1 MVLPQQ
7 KCPRKLEP
15 KYEDFARTA
24 RRAMSPFDWIA
35 QNLGL
40 VSLTVI
46 SVILTIYLGYSMIH
60 PEHF

>member
-1 MVLPQQ
+1 
-7 KCPRKLEP
+7 
-15 KYEDFARTA
+15 
-24 RRAMSPFDWIA
+24 MSPFDWIA

>member
-1 MVLPQQ
+1 MVLGRQ
-7 KCPRKLEP
+7 KCLLNLEP
-15 KYEDFARTA
+15 KYTNLGRTA
-24 RRAMSPFDWIA
+24 RRAMSPFDWIT

-46 SVILTIYLGYSMIH
+46 SVILTTYLGYSMMH

>member
-1 MVLPQQ
+1 MVLTWQ
-7 KCPRKLEP
+7 KCPPNLEP
-15 KYEDFARTA
+15 KYRNFARTA
-24 RRAMSPFDWIA
+24 RRAMSPFDWIS